1 MQEKFPAFL
10 KDKLSTELAR
20 RSLAGSITFAALAI
34 AITLTNLISGP
45 NTGVYKI
52 VGFTIAAIN
61 VVRFFLAR
69 SYLKKT
75 TSQKR
80 EIIGLHISILLNPI
94 LWSILFF
101 QVYDP
106 TGFDSYNSNI
116 AFLISAGVAI
126 GSTYSLAP
134 FLFEAFFFQAG
145 TLIPLINFAVK
156 SWQHDPENV
165 SVALPA
171 ISIIFL
177 LYTVIQTLQN
187 RRIIVESAS
196 FEFSLIESNNNL
208 TQSQKRLQEQSV
220 KLMHASRLASLGE
233 MAGGIAHEINNP
245 LTIIMGSLGFI
256 QKNAGIA
263 SEAER
268 IVERASRISGAAL
281 RIKNIVSGL
290 FSFAEQSE
298 SLPFEKAN
306 ARIVIEET
314 LNFCVEKFK
323 SSGIEMQSDLT
334 SDLYFRGRANQVSQ
348 ILLNILNNSYD
359 AVREVDN
366 KWIKVSLYKL
376 GETVSIEITDSGM
389 GISPDMQTR
398 LFQPFA
404 TTKEVGK
411 GTGLGLSIAR
421 GIARENGGD
430 VSYIERAAHTTFR
443 ITLPLVAEPSKAQDS
458 QCMVS

>member
-1 MQEKFPAFL
+1 MQDTFSAFL
-10 KDKLSTELAR
+10 NDKLNTELAR
-20 RSLAGSITFAALAI
+20 RSLAGSITFAGLAV

-45 NTGVYKI
+45 NAGAYRV
-52 VGFTIAAIN
+52 VGFSIAAIN
-61 VVRFFLAR
+61 IIRFFLAR
-69 SYLKKT
+69 AFLKRSSGK
-75 TSQKR
+75 KR

-106 TGFDSYNSNI
+106 TGFQSYNSNI
-116 AFLISAGVAI
+116 AFLITAGVAV

-134 FLFEAFFFQAG
+134 FILEALFFQAG
-145 TLIPLINFAVK
+145 VLTPLIAFAFK
-156 SWQHDPENV
+156 SWEHDPESV
-165 SVALPA
+165 SIALPI

-187 RRIIVESAS
+187 RRGIVVSAT
-196 FEFSLIESNNNL
+196 FEFSLIESNHNL

-256 QKNAGIA
+256 QKNAGTS

-268 IVERASRISGAAL
+268 IIERVSRISGAAL

-306 ARIVIEET
+306 ARTVVEET
-314 LNFCVEKFK
+314 LNFCMEKFR
-323 SSGIEMQSDLT
+323 SSGIDVQSELA

-348 ILLNILNNSYD
+348 ILLNLLNNSYD
-359 AVREVDN
+359 AIREANN
-366 KWIKVSLYKL
+366 KWIRVSLYKL
-376 GETVSIEITDSGM
+376 GDTIAIEITDSGS
-389 GISPDMQTR
+389 GIPHEMQNR

-430 VSYIERAAHTTFR
+430 VAYLEKAPQTSFR
-443 ITLPLVAEPSKAQDS
+443 ITLPISSELSKDQDS
-458 QCMVS
+458 QYLVS